1 MTPGQ
6 HSRFNHDIRYDC
18 FDDSRVFITQ
28 NGSATYCWE
37 SVRTYGVRYNRQGI
51 VLAKA
56 HKRLTKAMSDK
67 ARLGTGLTRD
77 DQPIRMAMVSMLIAA
92 IDRFIP
98 ANLHNAD
105 NDLLRRARL
114 TVTFSS
120 SLLFLAVLF
129 GTFHVLARSWICA
142 TALGLG
148 ACIGVGCLYIMRRT
162 GSCTIVGN
170 LSSADLF
177 VVLTV
182 LATRLGGHGC
192 LTLAWY
198 VVIPVVALMTA
209 GRRSGFVWLVIT
221 SVSFSFFY
229 GLQIAGYQFPNDLS
243 LQETALLDFVSMIA
257 LVVLLL
263 GLAFLHET
271 SKNEAL
277 AELRDTEKRLSREK
291 HISDSVIASL
301 PGMFY
306 LFDDEGNFLRWNENL
321 MHVSGYSAEELSHM
335 KPTDF
340 FSSQDRELITRRI
353 SDVLAMGKPGTEA
366 SFQPKNGPAI
376 PYLFSARPVMI
387 DGKTHLA
394 GTGLDITERK
404 RIEEALQASEERF
417 RQFAVASGS
426 GLAMIELEGRLV
438 FANAATLR
446 MLEEESEEALLSKP
460 YRDYYCPDD
469 AERIE
474 REVLPAV
481 LKDGQWAGEITLV
494 SAKGKVIPTE
504 QSVFLIHDE
513 QGEPRMMGSII
524 TDITERKRA
533 EAALEKRIVALTR
546 PLDDAEDLMLEEL
559 FNLEDIQRLQDEFA
573 KATGVASIITRPD
586 GTPITTPSS
595 FCRLCSDIIR
605 KSEKGL
611 ANCFKSDAALGRFN
625 PDGPIVQTCMSGGL
639 WDAGASISVGGKHIA
654 NWLIGQVR
662 DCTQTEEGMREYA
675 RNIGVD
681 EEEVVEAFREVP
693 TMSRGQFENVAQALF
708 TIAQQ
713 LSTTAYQNV
722 QQARFITER
731 KRSEAELAVARDEA
745 QAANQAKSEFL
756 ANMSHEIRTPMTA
769 ILGFAEILMGS
780 DLEREQADAATTVK
794 HNGEY
799 LLRII
804 NDILDLSKIEA
815 GKMQIERIQ
824 CSPCQ
829 ILSDVTFLMR
839 IRADAKNLPLVV
851 EYDGPMPKAIQ
862 SDPIRLRQILMN
874 LISNAIKFTEV
885 GEIRIVARVLEA
897 DSESPRLQIEVI
909 DSGIGI
915 PEKEMDKLFKPF
927 GQIDSSTTR
936 QHGGTG
942 LGLVISKR
950 LAERLGGDIRVR
962 STVGKGCNFTLTVKT
977 GPLDAGDLLEEPSR
991 VHVLA
996 DVPRKVDP
1004 SNTVLDCR
1012 VLLAEDGPDNQR
1024 LVSFLLRKAGGEVVV
1039 ADNGQIAFDLALA
1052 ARDDGNPY
1060 DVILM
1065 DMQMPVL
1072 DGYDATRRL
1081 RKSGYEGPIIALTA
1095 HAMNSDREKCLQSGC
1110 DDYMAK
1116 PIDREKLI
1124 LLVAEYASRNAPTA
1138 EPG

>member
-1 MTPGQ
+1 M
-6 HSRFNHDIRYDC
+6 
-18 FDDSRVFITQ
+18 
-28 NGSATYCWE
+28 
-37 SVRTYGVRYNRQGI
+37 
-51 VLAKA
+51 
-56 HKRLTKAMSDK
+56 AMSDK
-67 ARLGTGLTRD
+67 ARPGTGLTRD
-77 DQPIRMAMVSMLIAA
+77 DQPIRMAVVSMLVAA
-92 IDRFIP
+92 IDWFIP

-105 NDLLRRARL
+105 NDSLRRARL
-114 TVTFSS
+114 TVMFAL

-129 GTFHVLARSWICA
+129 GTFHVLARSPICA
-142 TALGLG
+142 AVLGIG
-148 ACIGVGCLYIMRRT
+148 ACIGIGCLYIMRRT
-162 GSCTIVGN
+162 GSCAIVGN

-182 LATRLGGHGC
+182 LTTRLGGHGC

-198 VVIPVVALMTA
+198 AVIPVVALMTA

-221 SVSFSFFY
+221 AVSFSFFY
-229 GLQIAGYQFPNDLS
+229 GLEIAGCQFPNDLS
-243 LQETALLDFVSMIA
+243 LQEMALLDSVSMIA
-257 LVVLLL
+257 FGVLLF
-263 GLAFLHET
+263 GLALLHET
-271 SKNEAL
+271 SKNDAL
-277 AELRDTEKRLSREK
+277 AELRDTERRLSREK
-291 HISDSVIASL
+291 HISDSLIDSL

-306 LFDDEGNFLRWNENL
+306 LFDEGGRFVRWNENL
-321 MHVSGYSAEELSHM
+321 IHVSGYSAEELSQM

-340 FSSQDRELITRRI
+340 FGSQDQELISRRI
-353 SDVLAMGKPGTEA
+353 KDVLANGKPGTEA

-376 PYLFSARPVMI
+376 PYLFSARPVVI

-417 RQFAVASGS
+417 RQFAVASGY

-446 MLEEESEEALLSKP
+446 MLEVESEEALLSKP
-460 YRDYYCPDD
+460 YRDYYCPEDD
-469 AERIE
+469 QRIE

-481 LKDGQWAGEITLV
+481 LRDGQWAGEVTLM

-513 QGEPRMMGSII
+513 RGEPRMMGSII

-559 FNLEDIQRLQDEFA
+559 FNLEDIQHLQDEFA

-586 GTPITTPSS
+586 GTPITAPSS
-595 FCRLCSDIIR
+595 FCRLCNDIIR

-639 WDAGASISVGGKHIA
+639 WDAGASISVGGRHIA

-675 RNIGVD
+675 RSIDVD
-681 EEEVVEAFREVP
+681 EEKVVEAFHEVP
-693 TMSRGQFENVAQALF
+693 TMSREQFESVAQALF

-731 KRSEAELAVARDEA
+731 KRSEAELAIARDEA

-769 ILGFAEILMGS
+769 ILGFADILMGS
-780 DLEREQADAATTVK
+780 NLEREQLDAATTIK
-794 HNGEY
+794 HNGDY
-799 LLRII
+799 LLQII

-815 GKMQIERIQ
+815 GKMQIEHVQ
-824 CSPCQ
+824 CSPCE
-829 ILSDVTFLMR
+829 ILSDVASLMR
-839 IRADAKNLPLVV
+839 IRADAKNLRLLV
-851 EYDGPMPKAIQ
+851 EYDGPVPSTIRTD
-862 SDPIRLRQILMN
+862 SIRLRQILMN

-885 GEIRIVARVLEA
+885 GEIRIVVRVLNA
-897 DSESPRLQIEVI
+897 ASDNPQLQVEVH
-909 DSGIGI
+909 DSGIGMQ
-915 PEKEMDKLFKPF
+915 ESGMAELFQPF
-927 GQIDSSTTR
+927 SQIDSSTTR
-936 QHGGTG
+936 RHGGTG
-942 LGLVISKR
+942 LGLAISKR
-950 LAERLGGDIRVR
+950 LAERLGGDISVR
-962 STVGKGCNFTLTVKT
+962 SVLGRGSTFGLTVAT
-977 GPLDAGDLLEEPSR
+977 GVLRREDLLEEP
-991 VHVLA
+991 
-996 DVPRKVDP
+996 PIECP
-1004 SNTVLDCR
+1004 SVRSSAISHSSSEKINCR

-1024 LVSFLLRKAGGEVVV
+1024 LISFLLKAAGGEVVV
-1039 ADNGQIAFDLALA
+1039 AENGQIACNLALA
-1052 ARDDGNPY
+1052 ARDDGTPF

-1072 DGYDATRRL
+1072 DGYDATRLL
-1081 RKSGYEGPIIALTA
+1081 RQSGYQNPIIALTA
-1095 HAMNSDREKCLQSGC
+1095 HAMSADRDKCLRCGC

-1116 PIDREKLI
+1116 PIERAKLI
-1124 LLVAEYASRNAPTA
+1124 ALVAEYASRSVPASLQ
-1138 EPG
+1138 E

>member
-1 MTPGQ
+1 
-6 HSRFNHDIRYDC
+6 
-18 FDDSRVFITQ
+18 
-28 NGSATYCWE
+28 
-37 SVRTYGVRYNRQGI
+37 
-51 VLAKA
+51 
-56 HKRLTKAMSDK
+56 MSDK

-77 DQPIRMAMVSMLIAA
+77 DQPIRMAVVSMLIAV
-92 IDRFIP
+92 IDWFIP

-129 GTFHVLARSWICA
+129 GTFHVLARSSICA
-142 TALGLG
+142 TALGFG

-182 LATRLGGHGC
+182 LTTRLGGHGC

-198 VVIPVVALMTA
+198 GVIPVVALMTA

-221 SVSFSFFY
+221 AVSFSFFY
-229 GLQIAGYQFPNDLS
+229 GLEIAGCQFPNDLS
-243 LQETALLDFVSMIA
+243 LQEMALLDSVSMIA
-257 LVVLLL
+257 FGVLLF
-263 GLAFLHET
+263 GLALLHET

-277 AELRDTEKRLSREK
+277 AELRETERRLSREK
-291 HISDSVIASL
+291 HISDSVIDSL

-306 LFDDEGNFLRWNENL
+306 LFDDEGNFLRWNENFE
-321 MHVSGYSAEELSHM
+321 HVSGYSGDELARM
-335 KPTDF
+335 KPVDF
-340 FSSQDRELITRRI
+340 FSETDREFIVDRI
-353 SDVLAMGKPGTEA
+353 KDVLTMGQSGTEA
-366 SFQPKNGPAI
+366 NFRPKVGPAI
-376 PYLFSARPVMI
+376 SCLFSSRGVLI
-387 DGKTHLA
+387 DERLHLV
-394 GTGLDITERK
+394 GLGIDITERK

-417 RQFAVASGS
+417 RRFAVASGY
-426 GLAMIELEGRLV
+426 GLAMIDLSGRLV
-438 FANAATLR
+438 FANAAAIC
-446 MLEEESEEALLSKP
+446 MVQEDSEETLLRKS
-460 YRDYYCPDD
+460 YRDYYRPRDV
-469 AERIE
+469 ARFEQEIF
-474 REVLPAV
+474 PAV
-481 LKDGQWAGEITLV
+481 LKGDQWVGELEVI
-494 SAKGKVIPTE
+494 SAKGKVIATE
-504 QSVFLIHDE
+504 QSVFLIQDE

-533 EAALEKRIVALTR
+533 ETALEKRIVALTR

-559 FNLEDIQRLQDEFA
+559 FNLEDIQRLQNEFA

-639 WDAGASISVGGKHIA
+639 WDAGASISVGGRHIA

-662 DCTQTEEGMREYA
+662 DCTQTEESMREYA
-675 RNIGVD
+675 RTIDVD
-681 EEEVVEAFREVP
+681 EDVVAEAFREVP
-693 TMSRGQFENVAQALF
+693 TMSREQFENVAQALF

-722 QQARFITER
+722 QQARFITDR
-731 KRSEAELAVARDEA
+731 KRSEVELAVARDDA

-780 DLEREQADAATTVK
+780 DLEREQSDAATTIK

-799 LLRII
+799 LLQII

-815 GKMQIERIQ
+815 GKMQIEHIQ

-829 ILSDVTFLMR
+829 ILSDVTCLMR
-839 IRADAKNLPLVV
+839 IRADAENLRLVV
-851 EYDGPMPKAIQ
+851 AYDSPMPKTIQ

-885 GEIRIVARVLEA
+885 GEIRVVARVLDAEC
-897 DSESPRLQIEVI
+897 ENPRLQVEVI
-909 DSGIGI
+909 DSGIGM
-915 PEKEMDKLFKPF
+915 PEEEMDRLFQPF

-936 QHGGTG
+936 RHGGTG
-942 LGLVISKR
+942 LGLAISKR
-950 LAERLGGDIRVR
+950 LAKRLGGDIRVR
-962 STVGKGCNFTLTVKT
+962 STLGIGSTFTLTVAT
-977 GPLDAGDLLEEPSR
+977 GAFSQEDLLEEPSEA
-991 VHVLA
+991 HLSG
-996 DVPRKVDP
+996 DSQKPSSPSKV
-1004 SNTVLDCR
+1004 TVDRR

-1024 LVSFLLRKAGGEVVV
+1024 LISFLLKKAGADVVV
-1039 ADNGQIAFDLALA
+1039 ADNGQVACDLALA
-1052 ARDDGNPY
+1052 ARDDGTSF

-1081 RKSGYEGPIIALTA
+1081 RKAGYKGPIIALTA
-1095 HAMNSDREKCLQSGC
+1095 HAMSSDRDKCLHCGC
-1110 DDYMAK
+1110 DAYMTK
-1116 PIDREKLI
+1116 PIEREKLI
-1124 LLVAEYASRNAPTA
+1124 ALVAEYASRSVPTA
-1138 EPG
+1138 